1 MENDNL
7 DIQTQDLF
15 TSTDAEGRRRRAPKE
30 RESIT
35 LEDAATFVASA
46 TPIIGDAMAAK
57 EVYDELQ
64 KDEPNYLLAGALG
77 GAALVGLVPGLGDA
91 AAAAMRRG
99 AKMALDT
106 AKRVEIDTNTLG
118 TMGGNIRLKPKV
130 EEPSVNPQM
139 SNTSYDELVK
149 ELDTA
154 EDVKTWQ
161 TNAKNLI
168 KEGRVVDPQIK
179 TPELEDSTRL
189 LLEGKISREEHLA
202 NIDKYKPVNPWD
214 ALPREPS
221 DKAVVFSLDDAQRKD
236 GFFVL
241 DNAKEMGVTK
251 SSLKVGDLFN
261 GRLDIPAYNRYDTW
275 IVTGSS
281 KNAEKG
287 KHYAKA
293 VHYRAGENEPV
304 KFIAS
309 TKTSEKI
316 GTGEM
321 NKTPYA
327 TVQGYV
333 EDLDADAIRAKA
345 AEYLNDPEW
354 TQVGFDPRRQGG
366 FYVRAG
372 ENKHVPVREATEVIQ
387 IGPLV
392 LARNAKL
399 DFDYQG
405 YNEGG
410 MTVDNQMD
418 VIFKSSRGY
427 AEGGEVEVD
436 PVSGNEVPPGSMPEE
451 VRDDI
456 DARLSEG
463 EYVVPADVVRYF
475 GVKLF
480 EDLRIQAKRGMAQ
493 MDAEGRIGGEPM
505 SGMEIVEPEDDLPFD
520 MEDLEVVE
528 VMEMDEGGDVGYA
541 RRGMITSGD
550 PDSPMG
556 ALGLGTEG
564 LGIGATSSNVEMK
577 KYVNEDGHSLMI
589 MFINGVP
596 QQVIPAGYFLEET
609 EAVTTEEEE
618 DTTTDTEAEA
628 VASAASSRDDD
639 DPFKGIPMPEGVNYK
654 ELTYDEMVAMVKD
667 NQSMKGDLAS
677 TGMGL
682 INPILGI
689 VVKLALMNSKRQ
701 LENEMKRRLNAGTLT
716 AQEQSNLADL
726 LKSSQEGRTG
736 FMKALFGDEAT
747 TEAYKPIV
755 TSGAPV
761 NTSTVNAL
769 ADEASREA
777 AQKLKDDEAAARRR
791 LAELRGTEASEYV
804 AGQVSGSTAGAAGT
818 DPSVGT
824 SDTTTGGVVGGY
836 STSDLAD
843 QYGSYG
849 AGKPKPP
856 RPSAKPYSSI
866 SGSNNSSAIESS
878 LQNQNY
884 YNNPSYTRAQ
894 PVSGPFNEGG
904 LVKRRKKK

>member
-91 AAAAMRRG
+91 AAAAMRKG

-106 AKRVEIDTNTLG
+106 AKRVEIDPNTLG
-118 TMGGNIRLKPKV
+118 TMGGNIRLKPKA
-130 EEPSVNPQM
+130 EEPSVTPQM

-564 LGIGATSSNVEMK
+564 LGIGATSSNVQFK
-577 KYVNEDGHSLMI
+577 TYIGPNGHSLLV
-589 MFINGVP
+589 MFIDGVP
-596 QQVIPAGYFLEET
+596 QQEIPEGYFLEGTET
-609 EAVTTEEEE
+609 VAPA
-618 DTTTDTEAEA
+618 TTTATTGA
-628 VASAASSRDDD
+628 VAAETSVADSRGDDD
-639 DPFKGIPMPEGVNYK
+639 DPFKDMPQPEAVNYQ
-654 ELTYDEMVAMVKD
+654 ELTYDEMAGMVKD
-667 NQSMKGDLAS
+667 NQSMKGDVIAS
-677 TGMGL
+677 GMGMV
-682 INPILGI
+682 NPIMGVI
-689 VVKLALMNSKRQ
+689 VKLAMYNSKRQ
-701 LENEMKRRLNAGTLT
+701 LENEMQRRLDSGKLT
-716 AQEQSNLADL
+716 AQEQSNLTDL

-736 FMKALFGDEAT
+736 FMRALFGDEAT
-747 TEAYKPIV
+747 KVPYKPGV
-755 TSGAPV
+755 TSASPEEMLKYKQAGQ
-761 NTSTVNAL
+761 
-769 ADEASREA
+769 EASA
-777 AQKLKDDEAAARRR
+777 AALQKIKDDAEADAEKEAAARRR
-791 LAELRGTEASEYV
+791 LAELRGTVSSEKVAS
-804 AGQVSGSTAGAAGT
+804 QVSGSTAGDKGT
-818 DPSVGT
+818 TPAVGT
-824 SDTTTGGVVGGY
+824 SATTTGGVVGGY

-849 AGKPKPP
+849 AGKQQTAPQAAAQ
-856 RPSAKPYSSI
+856 SYQDLAKSEDKDY
-866 SGSNNSSAIESS
+866 GLLNK
-878 LQNQNY
+878 
-884 YNNPSYTRAQ
+884 
-894 PVSGPFNEGG
+894 GG
-904 LVKRRKKK
+904 LVKRRKKKK

>member
-1 MENDNL
+1 MNVLPVDRSADEKADFESLEAYKEFLYSL
-7 DIQTQDLF
+7 DDI
-15 TSTDAEGRRRRAPKE
+15 AEFRDKK
-30 RESIT
+30 
-35 LEDAATFVASA
+35 
-46 TPIIGDAMAAK
+46 GDK
-57 EVYDELQ
+57 YSE
-64 KDEPNYLLAGALG
+64 
-77 GAALVGLVPGLGDA
+77 
-91 AAAAMRRG
+91 
-99 AKMALDT
+99 T
-106 AKRVEIDTNTLG
+106 AKRINTFSYPSRKTSAITREKGVPFTIAGNELLKDKEYKDEYFSNNPSHEIIKADGTKDRDLAYWLNRESRAAEGATFLEALVAEFEVLTN
-118 TMGGNIRLKPKV
+118 
-130 EEPSVNPQM
+130 
-139 SNTSYDELVK
+139 K
-149 ELDTA
+149 EA
-154 EDVKTWQ
+154 
-161 TNAKNLI
+161 
-168 KEGRVVDPQIK
+168 
-179 TPELEDSTRL
+179 
-189 LLEGKISREEHLA
+189 EGKISE
-202 NIDKYKPVNPWD
+202 
-214 ALPREPS
+214 
-221 DKAVVFSLDDAQRKD
+221 
-236 GFFVL
+236 
-241 DNAKEMGVTK
+241 KE
-251 SSLKVGDLFN
+251 
-261 GRLDIPAYNRYDTW
+261 
-275 IVTGSS
+275 
-281 KNAEKG
+281 
-287 KHYAKA
+287 
-293 VHYRAGENEPV
+293 
-304 KFIAS
+304 
-309 TKTSEKI
+309 
-316 GTGEM
+316 
-321 NKTPYA
+321 
-327 TVQGYV
+327 QGL
-333 EDLDADAIRAKA
+333 LDAYRVF
-345 AEYLNDPEW
+345 L
-354 TQVGFDPRRQGG
+354 
-366 FYVRAG
+366 
-372 ENKHVPVREATEVIQ
+372 TERT
-387 IGPLV
+387 GM
-392 LARNAKL
+392 
-399 DFDYQG
+399 
-405 YNEGG
+405 NEGG
-410 MTVDNQMD
+410 MAMNDQMNA
-418 VIFKSSRGY
+418 VFKSSRTKI
-427 AEGGEVEVD
+427 D
-436 PVSGNEVPPGSMPEE
+436 SVSGNEVPPGSMPEE

-505 SGMEIVEPEDDLPFD
+505 SGMEIVEPEDDLPFN

-609 EAVTTEEEE
+609 EAVTTEEE
-618 DTTTDTEAEA
+618 DTTTDTDAEEIT
-628 VASAASSRDDD
+628 SAASSRDDD
-639 DPFKGIPMPEGVNYK
+639 DPFKDIPMPEGVNYK

-667 NQSMKGDLAS
+667 NQSMKGDLVS
-677 TGMGL
+677 TGMG
-682 INPILGI
+682 IVNPILGI
-689 VVKLALMNSKRQ
+689 IVKLALMNSKRQ
-701 LENEMKRRLNAGTLT
+701 LENEMKRRLDSKTLT

-736 FMKALFGDEAT
+736 FMRALFGDEAT
-747 TEAYKPIV
+747 TEAYTPIV

-769 ADEASREA
+769 AGESSKAA

-791 LAELRGTEASEYV
+791 LAELRGIAASEDV
-804 AGQVSGSTAGAAGT
+804 ADQVSGSTAGAAGT
-818 DPSVGT
+818 DPAVGT

-856 RPSAKPYSSI
+856 GPSAKPYSSI